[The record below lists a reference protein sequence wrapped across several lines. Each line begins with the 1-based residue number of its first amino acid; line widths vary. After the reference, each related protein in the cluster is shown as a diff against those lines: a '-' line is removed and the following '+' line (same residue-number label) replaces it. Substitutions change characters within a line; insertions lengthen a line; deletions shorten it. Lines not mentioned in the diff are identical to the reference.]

1 MAQMR
6 RALVLAC
13 LVAGCNSGAA
23 PDIVGLSDQVAVVG
37 TEFVLELEGTDAD
50 GDNLT
55 YGVHADVPLDGV
67 ATVSQTPA
75 GNGLFRWTPAA
86 SDVGQRAFD
95 FTVSDGDHTTTVS
108 IGIDVRATA
117 AGIPVFR
124 QPLGTG
130 RVVNLSTDPCMDI
143 DIVIED
149 EDTAQVTIVEE
160 PPTITGATLNVTGG
174 LTATWHWCPTAAQ
187 VADSNRYTLM
197 LSADDGEHRT
207 TKEFVIVLGAGP
219 AGASLVINE
228 IDYDNIGT
236 DSLEMVELLNSTSG
250 SLSLAGMKVALVNG
264 ATNMTYQTIDLGS
277 VGSLDAGQY
286 LVLTSASTLGVST
299 TAKRID
305 PQWTQD
311 QIQNGP
317 MDGLAVFDS
326 VTLTVLDAL
335 AYEGPVTAAMLPGFT
350 APVSLVEGTALPA
363 TNEDSNDTIRTICR
377 FPNGVDTNDAATD
390 WTMCGTL
397 TRGKANV
404 K

>member
-6 RALVLAC
+6 RVLLLAC
-13 LVAGCNSGAA
+13 LVAGCDSGAA
-23 PDIVGLSDQVAVVG
+23 PDLVGLSDQTAVVG
-37 TEFVLELEGTDAD
+37 TELVLELEGTDAD
-50 GDNLT
+50 GDNLS
-55 YGVHADVPLDGV
+55 YGVKADVSLDGV
-67 ATVSQTPA
+67 ATVSQTPS
-75 GNGLFRWTPAA
+75 GNGVFRWTPMA

-108 IGIDVRATA
+108 INIDVRATA

-130 RVVNLSTDPCMDI
+130 RVVNLSTDPCMTI

-149 EDTAQVTIVEE
+149 EDTAQVSIVED
-160 PPTITGATLNVTGG
+160 PPTITGAELTVTGG
-174 LTATWHWCPTAAQ
+174 LTASWHWCPTSAQ
-187 VADSNRYTLM
+187 VADSNRYTLL
-197 LSADDGEHRT
+197 LSADDGEHHT

-219 AGASLVINE
+219 AGASLIINE
-228 IDYDNIGT
+228 VDYDNIGT
-236 DSLEMVELLNSTSG
+236 DSIEMVELLNISSA
-250 SLSLAGMKVALVNG
+250 SLSLAGLKVALVNG
-264 ATNMTYQTIDLGS
+264 STNMAYQTIDLGS

-286 LVLTSASTLGVST
+286 LVLTSSGTLGVST

-311 QIQNGP
+311 QVQNGP

-335 AYEGPVTAAMLPGFT
+335 SYEGPITAAMLPGFT
-350 APVSLVEGTALPA
+350 APVSLVEGNVLPA
-363 TNEDSNDTIRTICR
+363 TNEDSNDMIRTICR

-390 WTMCGTL
+390 WTMCGVL
-397 TRGKANV
+397 TRGKANA

>member
-1 MAQMR
+1 MR
-6 RALVLAC
+6 WALVLAG
-13 LVAGCNSGAA
+13 LAAGCNSGAA
-23 PDIVGLSDQVAVVG
+23 PDILGLSDQVAVVG
-37 TEFVLELEGTDAD
+37 TELVLELEGTDAD

-55 YGVHADVPLDGV
+55 YGVKADIPLEGA

-75 GNGLFRWTPAA
+75 GNGVFRWTPLA

-108 IGIDVRATA
+108 IAIDVRATA

-130 RVVNLSTDPCMDI
+130 RVVNLSTDPCMTI
-143 DIVIED
+143 DILIED
-149 EDTAQVTIVEE
+149 EDTAQVTIAEVD
-160 PPTITGATLNVTGG
+160 PTIAGGELNQTAG
-174 LTATWHWCPTAAQ
+174 LTGSWHWCPTSAQ
-187 VADSNRYTLM
+187 VAESNRYTLL
-197 LSADDGEHRT
+197 LSADDGDHKT
-207 TKEFVIVLGAGP
+207 IKEFVIVLGG
-219 AGASLVINE
+219 GGSSGLIINE

-236 DSLEMVELLNSTSG
+236 DSIEMVELLNVTSG
-250 SLSLAGMKVALVNG
+250 SLSLAGLKVALVNG
-264 ATNMTYQTIDLGS
+264 ATNATYQTIDLGS

-335 AYEGPVTAAMLPGFT
+335 AYEGPITAAILPGFA

-363 TNEDSNDTIRTICR
+363 TNEDSNDAIRTICR

-397 TRGKANV
+397 TRGKANL

>member
-1 MAQMR
+1 MR

-13 LVAGCNSGAA
+13 LFAGCNSGAA
-23 PDIVGLSDQVAVVG
+23 PDIVGLSDQVAIVG

-55 YGVHADVPLDGV
+55 YGVQADIPLEGA

-75 GNGLFRWTPAA
+75 GNGVFRWTPNA

-95 FTVSDGDHTTTVS
+95 FKVSDGDHTTTVS
-108 IGIDVRATA
+108 IAIDVRATA

-130 RVVNLSTDPCMDI
+130 RVVNLSTDPCMTI
-143 DIVIED
+143 DILIED
-149 EDTAQVTIVEE
+149 EDTAQVTIAEVD
-160 PPTITGATLNVTGG
+160 PPIAGGELNQTGG
-174 LTATWHWCPTAAQ
+174 LTGSWHWCPTSAQ
-187 VADSNRYTLM
+187 VAESNRYTLV
-197 LSADDGEHRT
+197 LSADDGEHHT
-207 TKEFVIVLGAGP
+207 VKEFVIVLGSGP
-219 AGASLVINE
+219 AGASLIINE
-228 IDYDNIGT
+228 VDYDNIGDDT
-236 DSLEMVELLNSTSG
+236 IEMVELLNITSG
-250 SLSLAGMKVALVNG
+250 SLSLAGLKVALVNG
-264 ATNMTYQTIDLGS
+264 STNATYQTIDLGS

-286 LVLTSASTLGVST
+286 LVLTSAGTLGVST

-335 AYEGPVTAAMLPGFT
+335 AYEGPVTAAMLPGF
-350 APVSLVEGTALPA
+350 ASPVSLVEGTALPA
-363 TNEDSNDTIRTICR
+363 TNADANDTIRTICR

-397 TRGKANV
+397 TRGKANI

>member
-1 MAQMR
+1 MR
-6 RALVLAC
+6 WALVLAAF
-13 LVAGCNSGAA
+13 VAGCDSGAA
-23 PDIVGLSDQVAVVG
+23 PDISGLSDQVAVVG

-55 YGVHADVPLDGV
+55 YGVKADIPLEGA
-67 ATVSQTPA
+67 ATVSQTPT
-75 GNGLFRWTPAA
+75 GNGVFRWTPVA
-86 SDVGQRAFD
+86 SDVGKRAFD
-95 FTVSDGDHTTTVS
+95 FTVSDGDHTTTIS
-108 IGIDVRATA
+108 IQIDVRATA

-130 RVVNLSTDPCMDI
+130 RVVNLSTDPCMTVD
-143 DIVIED
+143 VLIED
-149 EDTAQVTIVEE
+149 EDTAQVTIAEVEPKIMGAE
-160 PPTITGATLNVTGG
+160 LTQTTGLMAS
-174 LTATWHWCPTAAQ
+174 WHWCPTSAQ
-187 VADSNRYTLM
+187 VAESNRYTLI
-197 LSADDGEHRT
+197 LSADDGEHHT
-207 TKEFVIVLGAGP
+207 TKEFVIVLGSGP
-219 AGASLVINE
+219 AGASLIINE

-236 DSLEMVELLNSTSG
+236 DSIEMVELLNVTNN
-250 SLSLAGMKVALVNG
+250 SLSLAGLKVALVNG
-264 ATNMTYQTIDLGS
+264 ATNATYQTIDLGS

-286 LVLTSASTLGVST
+286 LVLTSANTLGVST

-335 AYEGPVTAAMLPGFT
+335 SYEGPVTAAMLPGFA
-350 APVSLVEGTALPA
+350 APVSLVEGNSLPA

>member
-1 MAQMR
+1 MR

-13 LVAGCNSGAA
+13 LLGGCNSGSA

-50 GDNLT
+50 GDNLS
-55 YGVHADVPLDGV
+55 YGVAADIPLEGA
-67 ATVSQTPA
+67 ATVSQTPT
-75 GNGLFRWTPAA
+75 GNGVFRWTPAA

-108 IGIDVRATA
+108 IAIDVRATS

-130 RVVNLSTDPCMDI
+130 RVVNLSTDPCMTI

-149 EDTAQVTIVEE
+149 EDTPQVTIAEE
-160 PPTITGATLNVTGG
+160 APAITGAELTQTGG
-174 LTATWHWCPTAAQ
+174 LTASWHWCPTTAQ
-187 VADSNRYTLM
+187 IADSNRYTLL
-197 LSADDGEHRT
+197 LSADDGEYHT
-207 TKEFVIVLGAGP
+207 NKEFVIVLGSGP

-236 DSLEMVELLNSTSG
+236 DTIELVELLNISTAP
-250 SLSLAGMKVALVNG
+250 LSLAGLKVALVNG
-264 ATNMTYQTIDLGS
+264 STNMTYQTIDLGS

-286 LVLTSASTLGVST
+286 LVLTSAGTLGVSS

-326 VTLTVLDAL
+326 VTLTVLDVL
-335 AYEGPVTAAMLPGFT
+335 AYEGPITAAMLPGFT

-363 TNEDSNDTIRTICR
+363 TNADSNDTIRTICR